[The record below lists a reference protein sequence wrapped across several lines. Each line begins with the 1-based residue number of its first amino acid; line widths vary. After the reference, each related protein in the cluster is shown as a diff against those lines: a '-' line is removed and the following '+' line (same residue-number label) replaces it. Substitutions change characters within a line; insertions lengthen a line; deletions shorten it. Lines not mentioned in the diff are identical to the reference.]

1 MSIEIIA
8 VIVAVLSLAS
18 AIGVTAFRQGKEL
31 AYQKR
36 QTQLAERDA
45 ILDDLY
51 GWLDD
56 NLCACG
62 LVCELHQTGVRHA
75 ISLIERRK

>member
-8 VIVAVLSLAS
+8 VLVSVLSLAS
-18 AIGVTAFRQGKEL
+18 AVGVVAFRQAKEL

-36 QTQLAERDA
+36 ATRLDEREA

-51 GWLDD
+51 RWLDD

-62 LVCELHQTGVRHA
+62 LVCELHQGGVRHA